1 LSAFLKSCV
10 SEADYRVHLA
20 SAQLCELVS
29 VLSSGIARDA
39 LTFMLLSFQLSE
51 HTEEV
56 VMSSSDI
63 TPLNHKYQGA
73 LQTEDLVIQI

>member
-1 LSAFLKSCV
+1 MFLKSCI
-10 SEADYRVHLA
+10 SEADYRIHLA
-20 SAQLCELVS
+20 STPLCELVS

-51 HTEEV
+51 HTEKIII
-56 VMSSSDI
+56 SSFDV
-63 TPLNHKYQGA
+63 TPLSHKYQSV